1 MKNYSKRLMEVT
13 AKKNWAAGEDQ
24 KAVKVELWCN
34 GAKLL
39 DPAYTQELKAAN
51 SWTWTWTDLPL
62 FRNGTPARYTL
73 RETWIGDTAY
83 DPTADPADG
92 FADYLVTYDPIG
104 YRNDGASPYQPD
116 PYWTGASGDIQYATQ
131 ALLTVNNSL
140 ARGKIAFI
148 KVNDRGDPLADTAF
162 ALYADD
168 TCTGPPL
175 ATAVSDS
182 AGKVA
187 FTDSFGPGTYW
198 LKETAAPPGYGLDTT
213 VYKVVIRGGEA
224 TIYRSDTEKVTQIVN
239 RSEVSLTILK
249 TDRKDP
255 ANPLEGAQFTLTK
268 DGADLGTYSTGPG
281 GTITLPKLTTG
292 TYILTETVP
301 PAGYRGLTEPIRLK
315 VEAGTITDVTP
326 GASATSF
333 WKLTGSGGAYTLTVT
348 NAIDYELPSVGG
360 PGIYLSMLLGT
371 AAMCAAGLFFATQI
385 AGNGAGR
392 GKGRYQPK
400 RLQSNDFWK

>member
-1 MKNYSKRLMEVT
+1 M
-13 AKKNWAAGEDQ
+13 
-24 KAVKVELWCN
+24 
-34 GAKLL
+34 
-39 DPAYTQELKAAN
+39 
-51 SWTWTWTDLPL
+51 
-62 FRNGTPARYTL
+62 
-73 RETWIGDTAY
+73 
-83 DPTADPADG
+83 
-92 FADYLVTYDPIG
+92 TYDPIG
-104 YRNDGASPYQPD
+104 YRNDSASPYQPD

-148 KVNDRGDPLADTAF
+148 KVNDRGEPLADTAF

-168 TCTGPPL
+168 TCTGTPL
-175 ATAVSDS
+175 ATADSDS

-198 LKETAAPPGYGLDTT
+198 LKETAAPPGYSLDTT

-224 TIYRSDTEKVTQIVN
+224 TIYRSDTEKVTQIIN
-239 RSEVSLTILK
+239 SSEVSLTILK

-255 ANPLEGAQFTLTK
+255 PNPLEGAQFTLTK
-268 DGADLGTYSTGPG
+268 DGADLGIYSTDPG

-315 VEAGTITDVTP
+315 VEAGIITDVTP
-326 GASATSF
+326 GASAASF

-385 AGNGAGR
+385 AGKNAAP
-392 GKGRYQPK
+392 GKVRYQPK
-400 RLQSNDFWK
+400 RLKKDGLRR